1 MSIVKYIG
9 VDDPDLDLFESQY
22 EVPEGMCYNS
32 YLISDEKIAI
42 MDSVDPRKT
51 TQWLNNLKTALNGQ
65 KPTYLI
71 VQHMEPDHSGSVAA
85 LLEAY
90 PETIIVASAKAL
102 QYLQQFNENLSAQT
116 LTIADGDTLS
126 LGKNS
131 LKFIAAA
138 MVHWPEVMVTYLESE
153 QTLFAADGFGKF
165 GVYNAD
171 PDDWACEA
179 RRYYFNICGKY
190 GVQVATL
197 LSKASA
203 LKISKI
209 CPLHGPVLEGEK
221 LSEALRLY
229 NIWSKYDVETPG
241 GVLVAYASIH
251 GGTKEAAE
259 KIAQL
264 LKEKGASKV
273 AITDLSRDDMAEAIE
288 DAFRYDR
295 ATLLGG
301 LGCGLFMTTA
311 NNLQQMGMVTT
322 SAGKA
327 GFITAMY
334 ILIVPVLNVL
344 IFKKKERPV
353 TWAAVAMGLAG
364 LYLLCAKDGLHFE
377 QGDVLIFFCAV
388 FFSGHILCSDRF
400 AGKAQIIKM
409 SFIQFVI
416 SFALSTCIALFTE
429 DISFA
434 GLWDG
439 RIAVAYF

>member
-288 DAFRYDR
+288 DAFRMESMVLAAATYDGSVFPPMYYFLHKLSIKGYQR
-295 ATLLGG
+295 RRVG
-301 LGCGLFMTTA
+301 LIENG
-311 NNLQQMGMVTT
+311 
-322 SAGKA
+322 
-327 GFITAMY
+327 
-334 ILIVPVLNVL
+334 
-344 IFKKKERPV
+344 
-353 TWAAVAMGLAG
+353 TWAPQAAKVMRAQLEAM
-364 LYLLCAKDGLHFE
+364 K
-377 QGDVLIFFCAV
+377 
-388 FFSGHILCSDRF
+388 
-400 AGKAQIIKM
+400 QIEIVEPVVSIK
-409 SFIQFVI
+409 SKLKQTDLP
-416 SFALSTCIALFTE
+416 ALDALVNA
-429 DISFA
+429 IVK
-434 GLWDG
+434 
-439 RIAVAYF
+439 R